1 MKLYEL
7 LEANYQAKSFF
18 GDDKGAYELAI
29 KKGKKLTAFLQK
41 NCKPW
46 LAQTKN
52 GVHFAYRG
60 FYADPN
66 EIAFLKYIISF
77 RKPGVFG
84 TKSIPRSSISQCCS
98 R

>member
-18 GDDKGAYELAI
+18 GDDRGAYELAI

-66 EIAFLKYIISF
+66 EIAFLKKV
-77 RKPGVFG
+77 RKNREP
-84 TKSIPRSSISQCCS
+84 KDSHEWEHSAL
-98 R
+98 